1 MTVDLNHLRIDRSS
15 DKQSS
20 ERKPRD
26 GDGKL
31 TRGGRRLLVGGAAL
45 LVVCVTAAILLARTP
60 ALRVS
65 VTTVRPESLT
75 GSNGGEVILNA
86 TGYIVAAHKIDVA
99 TKVDGRVAWIG
110 VGKGDRAIAGQV
122 LVRLE
127 SDEYQAKV
135 QEAIGQVNYLKAK
148 LSELQNGSR
157 PQEIAKANADMA
169 EMQSEMENARVTLQR
184 TRQLAEAQVL
194 SRQAL
199 DDATAKFNQGEAKFK
214 SLERSYDLARVG
226 PRFEEIDAAR
236 GQLEQARGALAYAR
250 TQLENT
256 VIRAPVAGTILE
268 RNVEPGEFVTTG
280 FVSDNGARGYV
291 VSLADL
297 HQLQVQLDISQN
309 DFSRLVPDQPAV
321 ITTDAYPDRR
331 YDGEIEE
338 ISPVANRQ
346 KATVEVKVKIRNPD
360 HLLRPDM
367 NASVAFLAVAAQKQ
381 SERVPSVISVPRTSL
396 RDLGV
401 FVVVN
406 GHATYRKV
414 RTGAASADVVQIAE
428 GLQDGDQLIVNPPAG
443 LKEGQTVRLE
453 RRNNHE

>member
-1 MTVDLNHLRIDRSS
+1 MTVDLEHLRIDRSADRQS
-15 DKQSS
+15 PDKKSQGGN
-20 ERKPRD
+20 RKVSPA
-26 GDGKL
+26 
-31 TRGGRRLLVGGAAL
+31 GRRLLLGGAAL
-45 LVVCVTAAILLARTP
+45 LVAGVSVAIILATGTP
-60 ALRVS
+60 ALQV
-65 VTTVRPESLT
+65 VVMTVRDENVT
-75 GSNGGEVILNA
+75 GRSGGEVILNA
-86 TGYIVAAHKIDVA
+86 TGYIVPAHKIDVA
-99 TKVDGRVAWIG
+99 TKVNGRVAWIG
-110 VGKGDRAIAGQV
+110 VGKGDEASAGQV

-135 QEAIGQVNYLKAK
+135 QESLGQVNYLKAK
-148 LSELQNGSR
+148 LAELQNGSR
-157 PQEIAKANADMA
+157 PQEVAKANAEMA
-169 EMQSEMENARVTLQR
+169 EMQSEMENARITLQR
-184 TRQLAEAQVL
+184 TRQLEEAQVL

-199 DDATAKFNQGEAKFK
+199 DDATAKSIQGEAKFK

-226 PRFEEIDAAR
+226 PRSEEIDAAR
-236 GQLEQARGALAYAR
+236 GQLEQAEGTLAYAR
-250 TQLENT
+250 TQLQNT

-297 HQLQVQLDISQN
+297 HHLQVQLDISQN

-331 YDGEIEE
+331 YEGEIEE

-360 HLLRPDM
+360 LLLRPDM
-367 NASVAFLAVAAQKQ
+367 NASVAFLAIAAQKT
-381 SERVPSVISVPRTSL
+381 SGKALPIISVPKTAL

-406 GHATYRKV
+406 GRTAYRKV
-414 RTGAASADVVQIAE
+414 HTGAALADVVQITD
-428 GLQDGDQLIVNPPAG
+428 GLQDGDRLIVNPPAG
-443 LKEGQTVRLE
+443 LKEGRAVKTGKKE
-453 RRNNHE
+453 

>member
-1 MTVDLNHLRIDRSS
+1 MTVDLKHLRIDRSS
-15 DKQSS
+15 DKQPS
-20 ERKPRD
+20 EKKPHDGSRKLLP
-26 GDGKL
+26 GGK
-31 TRGGRRLLVGGAAL
+31 RLLLAGAAL
-45 LVVCVTAAILLARTP
+45 LVVCVSGAIFLATRSP
-60 ALRVS
+60 ALQVA
-65 VTTVRPESLT
+65 VTTVHAENVT
-75 GSNGGEVILNA
+75 GGSGGEVILNA
-86 TGYIVAAHKIDVA
+86 TGYIVPAHKIDVA
-99 TKVDGRVAWIG
+99 TKVNGRVAWIG
-110 VGKGDRAIAGQV
+110 VGKGDQASAGQM

-135 QEAIGQVNYLKAK
+135 QEAVGQINYLKAK
-148 LSELQNGSR
+148 LAELQNGSR

-184 TRQLAEAQVL
+184 TRRLAEAQVL

-226 PRFEEIDAAR
+226 PRSEEIDAAR
-236 GQLEQARGALAYAR
+236 GQLEQAEGTLAYAR
-250 TQLENT
+250 TQLQNT

-309 DFSRLVPDQPAV
+309 DFSRLVQDQPAV

-331 YDGEIEE
+331 YEGEIEE

-346 KATVEVKVKIRNPD
+346 KATVEVKVKIRDPD

-367 NASVAFLAVAAQKQ
+367 NASVAFVAVAAQKQ
-381 SERVPSVISVPRTSL
+381 SGGALPVISVPKTAL

-406 GHATYRKV
+406 GKAAYHKV
-414 RTGAASADVVQIAE
+414 RTGAASADAVQIIE
-428 GLQDGDQLIVNPPAG
+428 GLQEADQLIVNPPAS
-443 LKEGQTVRLE
+443 LREGQAVKTGKKE
-453 RRNNHE
+453 

>member
-1 MTVDLNHLRIDRSS
+1 MTVDLKQLRIDRSS
-15 DKQSS
+15 NKRPS
-20 ERKPRD
+20 ERKPQRSSR
-26 GDGKL
+26 KL
-31 TRGGRRLLVGGAAL
+31 LGGAAL
-45 LVVCVTAAILLARTP
+45 LVVCASGAVFLVTRTP
-60 ALRVS
+60 APQVAV
-65 VTTVRPESLT
+65 VTVHVEKEAG
-75 GSNGGEVILNA
+75 GSGGEVILNA
-86 TGYIVAAHKIDVA
+86 TGYIVPAHKIEVA

-110 VGKGDRAIAGQV
+110 VGKGDLANAGQV

-135 QEAIGQVNYLKAK
+135 QEAVGQVNYLKAK
-148 LSELQNGSR
+148 LTELRNGSR

-169 EMQSEMENARVTLQR
+169 EVQSEMENARVTLQR

-214 SLERSYDLARVG
+214 SFERSYDLARVG
-226 PRFEEIDAAR
+226 PRSEEIDAAR
-236 GQLEQARGALAYAR
+236 GQLQQAEGTLAYAR
-250 TQLENT
+250 TQLQNT

-297 HQLQVQLDISQN
+297 HQLQVQLDISQS
-309 DFSRLVPDQPAV
+309 DFSRLVPNQPAV
-321 ITTDAYPDRR
+321 ITTDAYPDQK
-331 YDGEIEE
+331 YEGEIEE

-360 HLLRPDM
+360 DLLRPDM
-367 NASVAFLAVAAQKQ
+367 NASVSFHAIATQK
-381 SERVPSVISVPRTSL
+381 PSGKALPVISVPKTAL

-401 FVVVN
+401 FIVVN
-406 GHATYRKV
+406 GKTAYRRV
-414 RTGAASADVVQIAE
+414 HTGAASADALQITV
-428 GLQDGDQLIVNPPAG
+428 GLQEGDQLIVNPPAG
-443 LKEGQTVRLE
+443 LKEGQTVKPE
-453 RRNNHE
+453 RRDNP

>member
-1 MTVDLNHLRIDRSS
+1 MTVDLKHLRIDRSS
-15 DKQSS
+15 DKQPS
-20 ERKPRD
+20 EKKPQDGSRKLSP
-26 GDGKL
+26 
-31 TRGGRRLLVGGAAL
+31 GGRKLLLGGAAL
-45 LVVCVTAAILLARTP
+45 LVVCVSGAILATRTP
-60 ALRVS
+60 ALQVA
-65 VTTVRPESLT
+65 VTTVHAENLT
-75 GSNGGEVILNA
+75 GGSGGEVILNA
-86 TGYIVAAHKIDVA
+86 TGYIVPTHKIDVA

-110 VGKGDRAIAGQV
+110 VGKGDKASAGQV

-135 QEAIGQVNYLKAK
+135 QEAVGQVNYLKAK
-148 LSELQNGSR
+148 LAELQNGSR

-169 EMQSEMENARVTLQR
+169 ETQSEMDNARVTLQR

-214 SLERSYDLARVG
+214 SLECSYDLARVG
-226 PRFEEIDAAR
+226 PRSEEIDAAR
-236 GQLEQARGALAYAR
+236 GQLEQADGTLAYAR
-250 TQLENT
+250 TQLQNT

-309 DFSRLVPDQPAV
+309 DFSRLVPDQPAF

-331 YDGEIEE
+331 YEGEIEE

-360 HLLRPDM
+360 RLLRPDM

-381 SERVPSVISVPRTSL
+381 SGGALPVISVPKTAL

-401 FVVVN
+401 FVIVN
-406 GHATYRKV
+406 GKTAYRKV
-414 RTGAASADVVQIAE
+414 RTGAASADAVQIAE
-428 GLQDGDQLIVNPPAG
+428 GLQEGDQLIVNPPAG
-443 LKEGQTVRLE
+443 LREGQAVNTGKKE
-453 RRNNHE
+453 